1 MAQNRRM
8 EILRV
13 VVEDYIRTQE
23 PISSSSVT
31 SRHKI
36 GVSPATVRHEMAQ
49 LEEEGYLMQP
59 HTSAG
64 RIPSEKGYRYF
75 VDQLSSLI
83 PLSAV
88 QRHAIQDFLQG
99 SVSMDDALHR
109 SARLLAQ
116 ITGQIAVVATP
127 SVLRSRLKHCELVA
141 MGPRMLLVILITDTG
156 RVEQRTFPL
165 PPEWDG
171 LSQDAFHP
179 LSSTINRFCSGLP
192 MNRLGEKL
200 RTLAREESVQ
210 EGGPGRLSA
219 LTSALSALPVAGP
232 AQQTIPWKRRMDLV
246 SSLVTTLA
254 ACFDS
259 VASPQDSY
267 DLYATGAARMAHRQ
281 QAPGEGIAS
290 LLDALEEQVVIMH
303 LMDNLAHTAVVQHRP
318 VGVAIGSETRTPS
331 LLNAAVVTSG
341 YGSMDEGRTQTGEED
356 QGEVAPAADDS
367 LAFVGSI
374 GPTHMDYRTTMAAV
388 QAVAQ
393 YLTDF
398 VRSQGD
404 GPDLEAGGAD
414 RAFMAE

>member
-171 LSQDAFHP
+171 LSQDA
-179 LSSTINRFCSGLP
+179 
-192 MNRLGEKL
+192 
-200 RTLAREESVQ
+200 V
-210 EGGPGRLSA
+210 
-219 LTSALSALPVAGP
+219 PVCP
-232 AQQTIPWKRRMDLV
+232 
-246 SSLVTTLA
+246 
-254 ACFDS
+254 
-259 VASPQDSY
+259 
-267 DLYATGAARMAHRQ
+267 
-281 QAPGEGIAS
+281 
-290 LLDALEEQVVIMH
+290 
-303 LMDNLAHTAVVQHRP
+303 
-318 VGVAIGSETRTPS
+318 
-331 LLNAAVVTSG
+331 
-341 YGSMDEGRTQTGEED
+341 
-356 QGEVAPAADDS
+356 
-367 LAFVGSI
+367 
-374 GPTHMDYRTTMAAV
+374 
-388 QAVAQ
+388 
-393 YLTDF
+393 
-398 VRSQGD
+398 
-404 GPDLEAGGAD
+404 
-414 RAFMAE
+414 